1 MTAPRR
7 NVELKARYSDL
18 SHAQD
23 VVKKLSAR
31 LDRSMTQVDTYFHS
45 PNGRLKLRE
54 IATAI
59 GSSAELIAYQRSDST
74 EFRDSRYFVVPIP
87 DPALLK
93 AALTA
98 ACGLRGVVRKH
109 RDVYLFHNVRIHLD
123 RVDGLG
129 SFIEFEA
136 VMTEGADDTTSLA
149 RLDQLHAAL
158 GIKESDHERGSY
170 SDLMG
175 L

>member
-1 MTAPRR
+1 MTPPRR
-7 NVELKARYSDL
+7 NIELKARYVDL
-18 SHAQD
+18 ARAVE
-23 VVKKLSAR
+23 VVKKLHAR
-31 LDRSMTQVDTYFHS
+31 LDRSMTQVDTYFHA

-54 IATAI
+54 ITTAA
-59 GSSAELIAYQRSDST
+59 GASSAELIAYDRSDST
-74 EFRDSRYFVVPIP
+74 EFRDSQYFVVPVP

-123 RVDGLG
+123 QVDRLG

-136 VMTEGADDTTSLA
+136 VISEGESDATSLT
-149 RLDQLHAAL
+149 R
-158 GIKESDHERGSY
+158 
-170 SDLMG
+170 
-175 L
+175 

>member
-1 MTAPRR
+1 MTHPRR
-7 NVELKARYSDL
+7 NIELKARYPDL
-18 SHAQD
+18 SHALS
-23 VVKKLSAR
+23 VVKKLGAR
-31 LDRSMTQVDTYFHS
+31 PDRSMAQVDTYFHS
-45 PNGRLKLRE
+45 SNGRLKLRE
-54 IATAI
+54 ITTAK

-74 EFRDSRYFVVPIP
+74 EFRDSQYFVVPAP

-123 RVDGLG
+123 QVDGLG

-136 VMTEGADDTTSLA
+136 VMAEGEPDATSLT

-170 SDLMG
+170 SDLLG
-175 L
+175 I